1 MIACLSIP
9 YFAAAVERRGDSDLR
24 QQPLAIGGQ
33 PWEARPVYA
42 FSQEVAN
49 KGVEIG
55 MSLRLVQV
63 LSPSSHFMPA
73 AENRYSKV
81 SSEVIDILTD
91 FSHLIEPQ
99 ELWHPY
105 AKPRQPVSAHS
116 RALPARYCLD
126 LEGLPEREALP
137 FVQAMG
143 QSVRQETKMDP
154 AIGLARQKF
163 TAQVA
168 ATICHTSHALP
179 VKAGEETTFLASRA
193 LTFLPLDKEIARRL
207 RLLGIHTLGQLTSLT
222 LPALQEQFGPQIAP
236 IYRLA
241 RGVAGEPVNSQPPES
256 YEESKLLFDGPVE
269 NLQMIMTAVD
279 RLTAELAHRLQSRA
293 LQGRKV
299 RLVIEMEDG
308 LLLQR
313 EVTLRRPTAAAAQLG
328 TAVHELISGEPFSCA
343 VSSLKIVLA
352 NLIPARAEQLTLF
365 EATAVSQQARRTIDN
380 LALKYRKSDF
390 YQPQTA
396 DPSHPLPE
404 RRFRLQVLSYDPLV
418 A

>member
-24 QQPLAIGGQ
+24 KQPLAIGGQ

-42 FSQEVAN
+42 FSQEVAH

-81 SSEVIDILTD
+81 SGEVIDVLTD

-99 ELWHPY
+99 ELWHPS
-105 AKPRQPVSAHS
+105 AKPRQPVSAHG
-116 RALPARYCLD
+116 RVLPARYCLD

-168 ATICHTSHALP
+168 AVVCKTSHALP
-179 VKAGEETTFLASRA
+179 VKAGQETLFLASRS
-193 LTFLPLDKEIARRL
+193 LSFLPLEKDMTRRL
-207 RLLGIHTLGQLTSLT
+207 RLLGIHTLGKLTSLS
-222 LPALQEQFGPQIAP
+222 LPALQEQFGPEIGP

-241 RGVAGEPVNSQPPES
+241 RGEPGEPVHSQPPET
-256 YEESKLLFDGPVE
+256 YEEGELLFDGPVG
-269 NLQMIMTAVD
+269 NLQTIMTASD
-279 RLTAELAHRLQSRA
+279 RLVAELAHRLQTRD

-299 RLVIEMEDG
+299 RLVLEMEDG
-308 LLLQR
+308 TVQQR
-313 EVTLRRPTAAAAQLG
+313 KLTLRQPTSTASQLG
-328 TAVHELISGEPFSCA
+328 AAVHELIGSEPFSAA
-343 VSSLKIVLA
+343 VSTLKIVLDG
-352 NLIPARAEQLTLF
+352 LFPARAKQLTLF
-365 EATAVSQQARRTIDN
+365 EGTAVSQHAQHTIYN
-380 LALKYRKSDF
+380 LTAKYRKSGF
-390 YQPQTA
+390 YQPQSA

-404 RRFRLQVLSYDPLV
+404 RRFRLQALSYDPLV

>member
-9 YFAAAVERRGDSDLR
+9 YFAAAVERRADSALL

-42 FSQEVAN
+42 FSQEVAR

-81 SSEVIDILTD
+81 SSEVIDVLTD

-99 ELWHPY
+99 ELWHPFT
-105 AKPRQPVSAHS
+105 KTRQPVTAHG
-116 RALPARYCLD
+116 RVLPARYCLD

-143 QSVRQETKMDP
+143 QSVRQETKIDP

-163 TAQVA
+163 TAQIA
-168 ATICHTSHALP
+168 AALCRTNHALS
-179 VKAGEETTFLASRA
+179 VKAGQETSFLASRS
-193 LTFLPLDKEIARRL
+193 LNFLPLDKEMARRL
-207 RLLGIHTLGQLTSLT
+207 RLLGIHTLGKLTSLS
-222 LPALQEQFGPQIAP
+222 LPALQEQFGPQIAL

-241 RGVAGEPVNSQPPES
+241 RGEPGEPVHSQPPET
-256 YEESKLLFDGPVE
+256 YEENELLFDGPVGD
-269 NLQMIMTAVD
+269 LQTIMTAGD
-279 RLTAELAHRLQSRA
+279 RLVIELAHRLQTRN

-299 RLVIEMEDG
+299 RLVLEMEDG
-308 LLLQR
+308 TLQQR
-313 EVTLRRPTAAAAQLG
+313 KLTLRQPTAAASQLG
-328 TAVHELISGEPFSCA
+328 AAVHELINGEPFSSA
-343 VSSLKIVLA
+343 VSTLKIVLDG
-352 NLIPARAEQLTLF
+352 LIPARAKQLALF
-365 EATAVSQQARRTIDN
+365 EAAAVSQHAQRTIYN
-380 LALKYRKSDF
+380 LAAKYRESDF
-390 YQPQTA
+390 FQPQMA
-396 DPSHPLPE
+396 DKSHPLPE
-404 RRFRLQVLSYDPLV
+404 RRFRLQILSNDSLV

>member
-9 YFAAAVERRGDSDLR
+9 YFAAAVERRADSNLR

-42 FSQEVAN
+42 FSQEVAH

-81 SSEVIDILTD
+81 SGEVIDVLTD

-99 ELWHPY
+99 ELWHPL
-105 AKPRQPVSAHS
+105 AKSRQPLSAHG

-137 FVQAMG
+137 FVQALG
-143 QSVRQETKMDP
+143 QSVRQETEMDP

-168 ATICHTSHALP
+168 ASVCSTSHALP
-179 VKAGEETTFLASRA
+179 VKAGQETSFLASRP
-193 LTFLPLDKEIARRL
+193 LSFLPLEKEMARRL
-207 RLLGIHTLGQLTSLT
+207 RLLGIYTLGQLTSLA
-222 LPALQEQFGPQIAP
+222 LPALHEQFGPQIEP
-236 IYRLA
+236 LYHLA
-241 RGVAGEPVNSQPPES
+241 RGEPGEPVNAQPPEG
-256 YEESKLLFDGPVE
+256 YEEKELLFDGPVG
-269 NLQMIMTAVD
+269 NLQTIISAAD
-279 RLTAELAHRLQSRA
+279 RLVLELAYNLHARG
-293 LQGRKV
+293 LQGRKL
-299 RLVIEMEDG
+299 RLLLEMEEG
-308 LLLQR
+308 PPQQR
-313 EVTLRRPTAAAAQLG
+313 EIILRRPTFAAAQLS
-328 TAVHELISGEPFSCA
+328 TAVQELISGEPFSCA

-352 NLIPARAEQLTLF
+352 DLIPAEAQQLALF
-365 EATAVSQQARRTIDN
+365 EAAAISQHARRTIDN
-380 LALKYRKSDF
+380 LAAKYRKSGF
-390 YQPQTA
+390 FQPQTA
-396 DPSHPLPE
+396 DSFHPLPE
-404 RRFRLQVLSYDPLV
+404 RRFRLQALSYDPLV